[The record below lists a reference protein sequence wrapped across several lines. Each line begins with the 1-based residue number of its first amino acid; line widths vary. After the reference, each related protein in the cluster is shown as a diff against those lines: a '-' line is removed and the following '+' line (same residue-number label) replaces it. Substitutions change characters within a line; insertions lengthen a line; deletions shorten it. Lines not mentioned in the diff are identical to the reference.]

1 MAPTQSNPRGPQRGT
16 TATRLFS
23 FATVTAGLLIA
34 ANVWDCQPVRAD
46 PPEPAI
52 VEGKP
57 FTDQIPGT
65 TVKFDMLPIPGGK
78 FQMGS
83 PAEEKK
89 RKDDEGPQ
97 FQVQVD
103 PFWMGKYTVT
113 WAEYNV
119 FLQNYYRM
127 AKAEN
132 APKIPTDK
140 AADVVTYPTPMYE
153 LDAGPVLDRMGRGDR
168 YPAVIMSQLA
178 ARQYTKWLSKKTGH
192 FYRLPTEAEWEYACR
207 AGTTTAYSF
216 GDDRKQLKEYAWYFD
231 NSALADGDGA
241 YHEVGLKKPNP
252 WGLFDMHGNVAQ
264 WCIDQYAADW
274 YKHFDGKSVA
284 EAEAINWPTTQ
295 YPRAIRGGSWNSEA
309 EECRS
314 ASRYG
319 SDAKLNLR
327 DPQIPKS
334 PHWLTEGFWIG
345 FRIISPVKEPPEGE
359 KNKWWEPEDDAT
371 KTVLQRD
378 REMHE
383 IVRPGPD
390 EPEKSTPGK

>member
-1 MAPTQSNPRGPQRGT
+1 VAPIQSIPRNTNRVKPVK
-16 TATRLFS
+16 RLFL
-23 FATVTAGLLIA
+23 FAVACGAILAGMF
-34 ANVWDCQPVRAD
+34 VWRGRPASAD
-46 PPEPAI
+46 APAPAV

-57 FTDQIPGT
+57 FTQQIPGT

-78 FQMGS
+78 FKMGS
-83 PAEEKK
+83 PPEEKK
-89 RKDDEGPQ
+89 RKGDEGPQ
-97 FQVQVD
+97 FDVQVD
-103 PFWMGKYTVT
+103 PFWMAKYTVT
-113 WAEYNV
+113 WAEYNL

-127 AKAEN
+127 AKQEN
-132 APKIPTDK
+132 APKVPKDQ

-153 LDAGPVLDRMGRGDR
+153 LDAGPVLDRMGRTDR

-178 ARQYTKWLSKKTGH
+178 ARQYTKWLSKKTGR

-216 GDDRKQLKEYAWYFD
+216 GDDPKQLKDYGWDFD
-231 NSALADGDGA
+231 NSPLADGDGA

-252 WGLFDMHGNVAQ
+252 WGLYDMHGNVAE
-264 WCIDQYAADW
+264 WCIDQYAPDW
-274 YKHFDGKSVA
+274 YKKFAGKTVS
-284 EAEAINWPTTQ
+284 EYEAINWPTTL
-295 YPRAIRGGSWNSEA
+295 YPRVVRGGSWNSEV

-319 SDAKLNLR
+319 SEAKLNLR

-345 FRIISPVKEPPEGE
+345 FRIISPVKEPPENE
-359 KNKWWEPEDDAT
+359 KNKWWQPEDELT
-371 KTVLQRD
+371 QSTLQRD

-383 IVRPGPD
+383 IVKPGPD